1 MKVST
6 ELIINGDAVAMANMC
21 RLNVYCRKRNISLH
35 NLSDSIGVSDKEL
48 IEHLFSGKPVP
59 VWKYNKIALELN
71 WPEYVSGRKYGAL
84 DKPCVKVS
92 ENDAADIEMMRA
104 NLRGLR
110 KQREARG
117 LTLRQV
123 VELGY
128 TRSASSLGN
137 LERGVKSFSPEEYN
151 SLAKIF
157 GWELVEEKPLMIFPE
172 SMIPIKPDPDCEC
185 IPYSGVSVIQTAKD
199 DETRNIWNDDVA
211 IDHMIALRE
220 DDTVSKK
227 ELAKE
232 LGLETGRLEYFLKQP
247 HRTKVGLF
255 NRIAGKFGWELYQ
268 ERRSPIKLSTIA
280 GDSVAEENIKNLEK
294 TRLSQNITLEELST
308 KTRLSAKNYLKPV
321 EKGEIPCSILAY
333 NRIRKVFGWEQY
345 PSRKFMRE
353 RKLKRT
359 FGKNYKPAK

>member
-1 MKVST
+1 MLCLTAQGVIFSLMRSDMKKALPYQVQIAS
-6 ELIINGDAVAMANMC
+6 AV
-21 RLNVYCRKRNISLH
+21 VT
-35 NLSDSIGVSDKEL
+35 
-48 IEHLFSGKPVP
+48 SGQPKSATSQDI
-59 VWKYNKIALELN
+59 K
-71 WPEYVSGRKYGAL
+71 SGEL
-84 DKPCVKVS
+84 DKPRAKVS

-128 TRSASSLGN
+128 TRSRGSLSN

-157 GWELVEEKPLMIFPE
+157 EWELVEEKPLMIFPE
-172 SMIPIKPDPDCEC
+172 SMMPIKPDSDCEC

-199 DETRNIWNDDVA
+199 GETRNIWNDDVA

-220 DDTVSKK
+220 DNTVSKK

-232 LGLETGRLEYFLKQP
+232 LGLETERLEYFLKLPLQ
-247 HRTKVGLF
+247 TKVGLF
-255 NRIAGKFGWELYQ
+255 NRIAEKFGWELYL
-268 ERRSPIKLSTIA
+268 ERQMPIKLPLIV

-294 TRLSQNITLEELST
+294 TRLDQNITLEELST
-308 KTRLSAKNYLKPV
+308 KSRLSARNYLKPV

-333 NRIRKVFGWEQY
+333 NRIRKVFNWEQY

-353 RKLKRT
+353 RKLMMREQKLRRT